1 MVPGAGQWN
10 GNWYAGRRAV
20 MNDTPVMLECRDIT
34 KSFYNNQV
42 LKKVNIS
49 IKKGEVHGLLGQN
62 GAGKSTLVKIITG
75 VYTLD
80 SGEILIEGKPVKM
93 NSPRDAEELGIAII
107 HQDQQLVPN
116 FDVTRNAFL
125 GMELTNKIG
134 GLDFRRMRKMVE
146 EKLSYI
152 NADFSADRQIASLSV
167 GQREQVA
174 IVTALLQNPRIL
186 ILDEPTASLS
196 NKEINRLFE
205 IIRLLRDSGVTIIY
219 ISHHLDEVLEI
230 TDRISVLREGVNQ
243 CTLETKDATQHLIVS
258 HMIGRELK
266 EFYPK
271 EKAEIGDVVLEVK
284 DLHRGKLVNGV
295 DFTLRKGEIL
305 GFAGLVG
312 AGRTETMLT
321 IYGAEKKQKGTI
333 LLDGKP
339 FNPRSPIDARKAGIA
354 FIPED
359 RRNEGIVGDMS
370 ISQNLSLADT
380 ELWAKHGIIDRKFE
394 KKQSNSI
401 IQALNIICTGIKQRV
416 SELSGGNQQKVVIG
430 RWMTGNA
437 KVFIF
442 DQPTTGVDV
451 GAKTEIYRQMIMLAK
466 KGCGVIFIS
475 SEFEE
480 LLAIFDRIVVMS
492 KGRVVKEFD
501 AAGTTEQE
509 LLYWATGA
517 SENNG
522 GEKQ

>member
-1 MVPGAGQWN
+1 
-10 GNWYAGRRAV
+10 
-20 MNDTPVMLECRDIT
+20 
-34 KSFYNNQV
+34 
-42 LKKVNIS
+42 
-49 IKKGEVHGLLGQN
+49 
-62 GAGKSTLVKIITG
+62 
-75 VYTLD
+75 
-80 SGEILIEGKPVKM
+80 
-93 NSPRDAEELGIAII
+93 
-107 HQDQQLVPN
+107 
-116 FDVTRNAFL
+116 
-125 GMELTNKIG
+125 
-134 GLDFRRMRKMVE
+134 
-146 EKLSYI
+146 
-152 NADFSADRQIASLSV
+152 
-167 GQREQVA
+167 
-174 IVTALLQNPRIL
+174 
-186 ILDEPTASLS
+186 
-196 NKEINRLFE
+196 
-205 IIRLLRDSGVTIIY
+205 
-219 ISHHLDEVLEI
+219 
-230 TDRISVLREGVNQ
+230 
-243 CTLETKDATQHLIVS
+243 
-258 HMIGRELK
+258 
-266 EFYPK
+266 
-271 EKAEIGDVVLEVK
+271 
-284 DLHRGKLVNGV
+284 
-295 DFTLRKGEIL
+295 
-305 GFAGLVG
+305 
-312 AGRTETMLT
+312 
-321 IYGAEKKQKGTI
+321 
-333 LLDGKP
+333 
-339 FNPRSPIDARKAGIA
+339 
-354 FIPED
+354 
-359 RRNEGIVGDMS
+359 MS

-480 LLAIFDRIVVMS
+480 LLAICDRIVVMS